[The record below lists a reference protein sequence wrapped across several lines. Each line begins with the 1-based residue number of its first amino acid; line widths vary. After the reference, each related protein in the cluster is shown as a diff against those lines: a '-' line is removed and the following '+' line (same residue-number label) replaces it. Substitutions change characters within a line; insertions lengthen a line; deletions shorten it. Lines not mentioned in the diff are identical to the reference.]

1 MILGRVVGNVVST
14 TKSEKLFGFKL
25 LIVSP
30 IHLETFE
37 EQGAPVVSVD
47 TVGAGE
53 GEVVMVVSGS
63 SSRQTA
69 ATEGRPVDSTIV
81 AIVDSV
87 DLRGNRMYSKFSQGA
102 RDKGV

>member
-69 ATEGRPVDSTIV
+69 ATEGPVDSTIV